1 MRATWYVSAVRTGRH
16 DRLGSELVMERGR
29 DEGVFLS
36 VICAGFAWMSAV
48 KFPSVAMNL
57 VLILMIGW
65 AFWSIYKMSLDR
77 L

>member
-1 MRATWYVSAVRTGRH
+1 MN
-16 DRLGSELVMERGR
+16 RGQ

-36 VICAGFAWMSAV
+36 LIAAGFAWMSAV

-57 VLILMIGW
+57 ILILMIGW
-65 AFWSIYKMSLDR
+65 FLWSVYKMTLDR

>member
-1 MRATWYVSAVRTGRH
+1 MQ
-16 DRLGSELVMERGR
+16 RGQ

-36 VICAGFAWMSAV
+36 VICVGFAWMCAV

-57 VLILMIGW
+57 ILILMIGW

-77 L
+77 M